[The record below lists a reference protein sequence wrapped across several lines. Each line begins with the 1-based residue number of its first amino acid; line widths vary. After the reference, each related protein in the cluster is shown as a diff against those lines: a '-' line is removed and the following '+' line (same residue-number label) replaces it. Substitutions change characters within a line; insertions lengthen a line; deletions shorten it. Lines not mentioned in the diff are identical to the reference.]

1 VLNGYPGTVAATWQR
16 FGRAGRRQR
25 ASLGVLVANSQPLD
39 QYMVRHPDFFAD
51 SPPEHARTAP
61 DQPLILFDHIRC
73 AAFEL
78 PFVVDEAFGPIE
90 PEVYLQALA
99 ETEVVHREGGR
110 WEWIADSYPA
120 GSVSLRSVADGN
132 FVVVDKSGGKQ
143 QIIAEVDYSAAA
155 LTLYEGAIH
164 MVQSTPYQVERLDW
178 DGRKAY
184 VTRTHVDYYTDSID
198 YSKLKVL
205 ERFDGIDAGH
215 GDCGHGEVHVVR
227 RVSGYKKIRYY
238 THENIG
244 YGPVNLP
251 DQELHTTAV
260 WWQLPQAVLL
270 AWFASRQDALDGFLG
285 AGYALHVVATVAV
298 MADARDLQKAV
309 GNGDG
314 AWFATADAKG
324 RGQLRGVEGPP
335 VEGLSEAAGM
345 GGRARFPA
353 GHDDG
358 FEVFDDAALP
368 ATTDVIEVQQFVPTV
383 YLYDNFPG
391 GVGLSEPLWQW
402 QGELVQR
409 AIELVERCDCKAGCP
424 ACVGP
429 VLAADEDG
437 AGATPKSL
445 ARRVLGL
452 LAELAE

>member
-1 VLNGYPGTVAATWQR
+1 
-16 FGRAGRRQR
+16 
-25 ASLGVLVANSQPLD
+25 
-39 QYMVRHPDFFAD
+39 M
-51 SPPEHARTAP
+51 
-61 DQPLILFDHIRC
+61 
-73 AAFEL
+73 
-78 PFVVDEAFGPIE
+78 VVDR
-90 PEVYLQALA
+90 
-99 ETEVVHREGGR
+99 T
-110 WEWIADSYPA
+110 
-120 GSVSLRSVADGN
+120 
-132 FVVVDKSGGKQ
+132 GGKQ

-227 RVSGYKKIRYY
+227 RVAGYKKIRYY

-260 WWQLPQAVLL
+260 WWQLPQATLL

-314 AWFATADAKG
+314 AWFATADSKG
-324 RGQLRGVEGPP
+324 RGQLRGVESP
-335 VEGLSEAAGM
+335 VEGLSIAPGARARLPLDAHADFVDLHGAGDRGLPEQSAPRDPGAASSMRSGAGGGDASPGDGAMAVGEAAG
-345 GGRARFPA
+345 
-353 GHDDG
+353 
-358 FEVFDDAALP
+358 
-368 ATTDVIEVQQFVPTV
+368 TDVEVQQFVPTI

-391 GVGLSEPLWQW
+391 GVGLSEPLWHRQV
-402 QGELVQR
+402 ELVQR
-409 AIELVERCDCKAGCP
+409 AVELVERCDCKAGCP

-429 VLAADEDG
+429 VLASDETG
-437 AGATPKSL
+437 EGATPKSL

-452 LAELAE
+452 LAEATA